1 MTSKNLLRHFC
12 EKKTLCVR
20 ISNLEKK
27 SFLAQGFAIESSG
40 EAKLEEGVGGGGG
53 LFDFLLVLPSWNLL
67 SHLADAFSSSST

>member
-12 EKKTLCVR
+12 EKNFVCANFKFG
-20 ISNLEKK
+20 EGEK

-40 EAKLEEGVGGGGG
+40 EAKLEEGVGGGG